1 MKITFFKYLSLF
13 LTGGMV
19 YYFLEIFTRDYS
31 HYSMIICG
39 AVYDCL
45 RRFESD
51 VPENADSATDDFI
64 VRDHNFV

>member
-19 YYFLEIFTRDYS
+19 YYFLDIYQRLFSLFHDNLW
-31 HYSMIICG
+31 G